1 MAAASAS
8 LALAACGGGGD
19 SVKTVAQP
27 NPVLPTEPPV
37 RPEPDCTMEPRPAG
51 CPEPAVTMPLAG
63 LGQAAKGSAVVA
75 IGKPLEGVPFT
86 FSLGGSS
93 SSDNRSVHYTSLVN
107 RKEDIG
113 GIAHDNNNIRYWNT
127 KIPKVVPSGRSGG
140 ISYMFDMFYKPRNV
154 AWTDGYAQVQ
164 QPLRDEEKIFSL
176 ENNGAYTEIKSVESI
191 TTQFGEDW
199 DYSVLKANVP
209 SMKDGKKDATLYA
222 EVWTDLPGSS
232 SSDYMVG
239 GWWLLVPNSFVGD
252 YRYGVFARGEQYFT
266 KGASGGSGEFV
277 LPLAGT
283 ATYKGAAAGLHT
295 SSEDNIVKVSRLLGK
310 VTINVDFE
318 GTGDRGNLKG
328 RIHDLT
334 LDGNGTT
341 GEIFFNSSGDLL
353 GHNILDSPAASSS
366 GASGR
371 EAYNRLFDI
380 GNINGV
386 NYKGRFIGIFT
397 GNRSSD
403 NTKHPSGITGVIG
416 GTATDNSGLFTASF
430 GAKKVEA
437 ETQ

>member
-8 LALAACGGGGD
+8 LALAACGSGD
-19 SVKTVAQP
+19 SNVQAPQTQQR
-27 NPVLPTEPPV
+27 TPPV
-37 RPEPDCTMEPRPAG
+37 STDPDPDPTPDPPAG
-51 CPEPAVTMPLAG
+51 PPMVLAD
-63 LGQAAKGSAVVA
+63 LSPSATGSAAVA
-75 IGKPLEGVPFT
+75 IAKPLEAVPFT
-86 FSLGGSS
+86 FSMTGSS

-107 RKEDIG
+107 RKEDLG
-113 GIAHDNNNIRYWNT
+113 ATEKNREARYWNT
-127 KIPKVVPSGRSGG
+127 KIPKVVPSRSSGDIG
-140 ISYMFDMFYKPRNV
+140 YMFDMFYMPRNV
-154 AWTDGYAQVQ
+154 AWSYGRDQIQ

-176 ENNGAYTEIKSVESI
+176 EGNDAFTSIERVESI

-199 DYSVLKANVP
+199 DYSILKASVP
-209 SMKDGKKDATLYA
+209 SMKDGEKDATLYA

-239 GWWLLVPNSFVGD
+239 GWWLLVPNSLVGNSAVGD

-277 LPLAGT
+277 LPLTGT

-295 SSEDNIVKVSRLLGK
+295 SSENNIVKVSRLLGK
-310 VTINVDFE
+310 VTIDMDFE

-334 LDGNGTT
+334 LDGNGAT

-353 GHNILDSPAASSS
+353 GHNILDSPGASSNP
-366 GASGR
+366 ASGR
-371 EAYNRLFDI
+371 ETFNRLLDI
-380 GNINGV
+380 GNINGI
-386 NYKGRFIGIFT
+386 NYKGRFIGTFT

-430 GAKKVEA
+430 GAKKVE
-437 ETQ
+437 E